1 MKQYLYNLATDK
13 NKSFFASGIKFILL
27 LFSFIYGLIIRGL
40 IFISSFDLKRFDL
53 RVISIGNITL
63 GGTGKTTLVALIAT
77 YLKQQ
82 GHKVAILSRGY
93 KRMSSRFSVLGSRPN
108 TEHRTPNTETM
119 GDEPRMLFEN
129 LGDVPVI
136 VDKDRARGAKRAIRE
151 YNSDTVILDDG
162 MQQWGIKKDLEI
174 VTIDAL
180 NPFGNGQMIP
190 RGILRQPLSSLRQAD
205 IFVLTKTNL
214 TEQSESFSDFPT
226 AHPEERSDEGSH
238 EILQPFGL
246 QDDPSGKSKK
256 KNSPRG
262 HLNKIKSVLSKYNP
276 KALVVESIHN
286 PTGFYDI
293 KKPGELLNLGYLKG
307 KKIALFSGIGDP
319 DSFLKL
325 ILSLDIKVGLDLRFS
340 DHHNYT
346 LEELEAIVRKVSKEG
361 LNIIVTTE
369 KDAARFSNE
378 TLGIFGNL
386 KLLVLRVELKI
397 VKNEELLLGRLFRLY
412 SF

>member
-27 LFSFIYGLIIRGL
+27 LLSFIYGLIIRGL

-63 GGTGKTTLVALIAT
+63 GGTGKTSSVEFISR
-77 YLKQQ
+77 YLKAR
-82 GHKVAILSRGY
+82 GHKIAILTRGY
-93 KRMSSRFSVLGSRPN
+93 KRKAKDHL
-108 TEHRTPNTETM
+108 

-180 NPFGNGQMIP
+180 NPFGNGHMIP

-214 TEQSESFSDFPT
+214 ARDV
-226 AHPEERSDEGSH
+226 
-238 EILQPFGL
+238 
-246 QDDPSGKSKK
+246 
-256 KNSPRG
+256 
-262 HLNKIKSVLSKYNP
+262 NKIKSVLSKYNP
-276 KALVVESIHN
+276 KGLVVESIHN

-293 KKPGELLNLGYLKG
+293 KKPGELLNLSYLKG

-397 VKNEELLLGRLFRLY
+397 VKNEELLLARLFRLY